1 MVIFDDLVETNHA
14 IPRIQRRRCRV
25 RRFGAPGCCRAPTGR
40 MDVTRFGRCAAA
52 PNCSAVID
60 PAPRGWI
67 VALVSAEETAAQ
79 TAFCD
84 AFEVEDLVG
93 AVEGRPGAGEL
104 PGSDEISVLSGVSDN
119 GARAGELPGSDEIS
133 VLSGV
138 SDNGAR
144 AGELPGSDEIS
155 VLSGVSD
162 NGARWRI
169 ARQ

>member
-1 MVIFDDLVETNHA
+1 
-14 IPRIQRRRCRV
+14 
-25 RRFGAPGCCRAPTGR
+25 

-84 AFEVEDLVG
+84 AFEAEDLVG

-104 PGSDEISVLSGVSDN
+104 PGSDEIPVLSAVSDN
-119 GARAGELPGSDEIS
+119 GAPATVDAAEAFMALCSTVQHPDRPDTPTDQVPQRRVQRTLDAPTPGMAGASHS
-133 VLSGV
+133 
-138 SDNGAR
+138 
-144 AGELPGSDEIS
+144 
-155 VLSGVSD
+155 
-162 NGARWRI
+162 
-169 ARQ
+169 